1 MENYGRKELWKRV
14 EDCGKDKELWE
25 RMENYRRERLVE
37 KHQEIWTENGYS
49 YERKGSW
56 GMKAK

>member
-37 KHQEIWTENGYS
+37 KTPGNLD
-49 YERKGSW
+49 
-56 GMKAK
+56 